1 MVQSGGTGTFLNFLD
16 ESQEMRNRLAFFSV
30 LWLIYWILG
39 GRKWYRIQENTDS
52 LLINCGNVRKNP
64 AKCQQLQLNTA
75 YQWNKDA
82 TWNHINSADSNS
94 TTKVTIIPR
103 CFPGVSQKFPG
114 AIFFSFALLKIPT
127 SFAKEVFFYLNLLL
141 LWCFPSVSRVFPGCS
156 RAQFFVLFYF
166 VKNPHNFC

>member
-1 MVQSGGTGTFLNFLD
+1 VGIFNKAKEKNIAPGNFWEIPGKHLGKVHLLIFSIKGVLDKKKFSSKSSNAIGIWWQLCKSMVQSGGTGTFLNFLD

-52 LLINCGNVRKNP
+52 LLINCGNVRNYP

-94 TTKVTIIPR
+94 TTKVTIISMA
-103 CFPGVSQKFPG
+103 PGF
-114 AIFFSFALLKIPT
+114 
-127 SFAKEVFFYLNLLL
+127 
-141 LWCFPSVSRVFPGCS
+141 
-156 RAQFFVLFYF
+156 
-166 VKNPHNFC
+166 

>member
-1 MVQSGGTGTFLNFLD
+1 MGIFNKAKEKNIAPGNSWETPGKSALTNVFNQRSFRKKKFSSKSSNAIGIWWQLCKSMVQSGGTGPFLNFLD

-94 TTKVTIIPR
+94 TTKVTIISMA
-103 CFPGVSQKFPG
+103 PGF
-114 AIFFSFALLKIPT
+114 
-127 SFAKEVFFYLNLLL
+127 
-141 LWCFPSVSRVFPGCS
+141 
-156 RAQFFVLFYF
+156 
-166 VKNPHNFC
+166 

>member
-1 MVQSGGTGTFLNFLD
+1 MVQCGGTGPFLNFLD

-82 TWNHINSADSNS
+82 TWNHINSAIRRWNKNISKC
-94 TTKVTIIPR
+94 TFPG
-103 CFPGVSQKFPG
+103 CFPGAPG
-114 AIFFSFALLKIPT
+114 LNFLFSFTLLKVPT
-127 SFAKEVFFYLNLLL
+127 TFAKEVFFSKPAPLNKNISKCTFSG
-141 LWCFPSVSRVFPGCS
+141 CFPGVSRVFPGSIFCS
-156 RAQFFVLFYF
+156 LLL
-166 VKNPHNFC
+166 C